1 GYDDKFE
8 FVSSAY
14 RLRKS
19 ACFLRSAGSLTCTRC
34 HDPHDTATSPAAG
47 ARYTRAC
54 LECHGSAVRKMI
66 GVGRHTNSQRCVS
79 CHMPKRR
86 PSDAIHVLV
95 TDHRIGNPPTAA
107 PAQRTVELHEDNAPP
122 YRGEVALYYP
132 PRLTPSP
139 ESELYLALAQVKQQ
153 SNPEQG

>member
-1 GYDDKFE
+1 KFE

-14 RLRKS
+14 RIRKS
-19 ACFLRSAGSLTCTRC
+19 ACFLRSAGALTCTKC
-34 HDPHDTATSPAAG
+34 HDPHDTATSPATS

-54 LECHGSAVRKMI
+54 LECHDSTVRRMI
-66 GVGRHTNSQRCVS
+66 AGGRHTNSQRCAS

-86 PSDAIHVLV
+86 PSDAIHTLV
-95 TDHRIGNPPTAA
+95 TDHRIGNPSAA
-107 PAQRTVELHEDNAPP
+107 ARSQQVVELHEGNSPP

-139 ESELYLALAQVKQQ
+139 ENELYIALAQVKQQ
-153 SNPEQG
+153 SNLEQGLI